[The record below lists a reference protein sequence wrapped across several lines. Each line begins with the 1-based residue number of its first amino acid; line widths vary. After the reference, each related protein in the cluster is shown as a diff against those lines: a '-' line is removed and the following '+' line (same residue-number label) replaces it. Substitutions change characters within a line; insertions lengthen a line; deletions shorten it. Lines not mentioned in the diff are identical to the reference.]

1 MARNDM
7 TIIVLRTMYFKGD
20 VISIG
25 KIDSNGARQNFT
37 YCTENLFYLKNN
49 QYFSPAIQLIISLL
63 RYHVHIKKLSM
74 NTCHTIFHLLR
85 VPL

>member
-25 KIDSNGARQNFT
+25 KIDSKRCPTQL
-37 YCTENLFYLKNN
+37 YCTENLFYLKITNIYYQ
-49 QYFSPAIQLIISLL
+49 QY
-63 RYHVHIKKLSM
+63 
-74 NTCHTIFHLLR
+74 N
-85 VPL
+85 

>member
-7 TIIVLRTMYFKGD
+7 TIIVLRTIYFKGD

-49 QYFSPAIQLIISLL
+49 QYLWPTVQLNYFIAKISCS
-63 RYHVHIKKLSM
+63 Y
-74 NTCHTIFHLLR
+74 
-85 VPL
+85 